1 MEQDRKDKD
10 RARVELEEAGAVEEQ
25 AVALV
30 AAQAPDAWVGR

>member
-10 RARVELEEAGAVEEQ
+10 RAQAEPEAGAVEEQ